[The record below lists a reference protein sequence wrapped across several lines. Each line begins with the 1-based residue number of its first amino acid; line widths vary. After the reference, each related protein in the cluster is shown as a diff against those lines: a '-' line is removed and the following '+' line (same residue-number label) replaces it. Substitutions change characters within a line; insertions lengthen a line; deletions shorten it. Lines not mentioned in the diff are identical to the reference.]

1 MKAVR
6 IDLANGL
13 SGAIFICT
21 GAFFAVQAY
30 ALGIGSAMQMG
41 SGFFPMLLSIVLIVL
56 GLVLI
61 LRGLRAESEPVGEFA
76 VRGILLILPSPIVFG
91 LTINTLG
98 FMPALFLTCF
108 VACFASVRM
117 TVVMAVLVSA
127 AVTTFSII
135 VFSYALNLPYPLL
148 GTWLDF
154 R

>member
-13 SGAIFICT
+13 SGAIFTCT

-30 ALGIGSAMQMG
+30 TLGIGSAMQMG

-76 VRGILLILPSPIVFG
+76 VRGILLILPSPIVPVFAALTTASMQRSKSAYLTNTSSFTFG
-91 LTINTLG
+91 RKLIWY
-98 FMPALFLTCF
+98 
-108 VACFASVRM
+108 
-117 TVVMAVLVSA
+117 SA
-127 AVTTFSII
+127 
-135 VFSYALNLPYPLL
+135 P
-148 GTWLDF
+148 

>member
-1 MKAVR
+1 MRPAR
-6 IDLANGL
+6 FDMANSL
-13 SGAIFICT
+13 CGAIFIGT
-21 GAFFAVQAY
+21 GAFFAVQANT
-30 ALGIGSAMQMG
+30 LGVGSALQMG
-41 SGFFPMLLSIVLIVL
+41 SGFFPMLLSIVLIVIGISL
-56 GLVLI
+56 LARAVLI
-61 LRGLRAESEPVGEFA
+61 EGAPIGDFA
-76 VRGILLILPSPIVFG
+76 VRGMLLILPAPIVFG

-117 TVVMAVLVSA
+117 TVALALLVSVV
-127 AVTTFSII
+127 VTAFSIF